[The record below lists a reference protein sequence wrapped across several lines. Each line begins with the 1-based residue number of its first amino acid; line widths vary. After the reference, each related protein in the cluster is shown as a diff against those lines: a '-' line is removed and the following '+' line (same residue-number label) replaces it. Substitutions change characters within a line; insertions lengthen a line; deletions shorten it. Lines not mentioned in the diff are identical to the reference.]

1 MDSALKVYKPK
12 SAILIF
18 SYIFASTLVS
28 SMLVSLVIVFI
39 YFMNDI
45 GWVIILL
52 SSVSFGLYM
61 GISGIIALSCKKI
74 VLDVDAIRVKKDKRG
89 GFRVLQHEI
98 NLPYA
103 DINSIE
109 IVVSATDTNGEGQL
123 GLFTPMPSIYFECSN
138 DEFRMINVYDYSK
151 KQIIEML
158 DEIIKRAQAVGKL
171 LNCLTGEEIIKQA
184 IDKYSLIKKKKKNK

>member
-1 MDSALKVYKPK
+1 MDTIKVFRPK
-12 SAILIF
+12 SIISICKYILAILLIVF
-18 SYIFASTLVS
+18 TVS
-28 SMLVSLVIVFI
+28 SGIYVFIESEDVRLTVFIAACVVYLLVIEIRLIVAHS
-39 YFMNDI
+39 Y
-45 GWVIILL
+45 
-52 SSVSFGLYM
+52 
-61 GISGIIALSCKKI
+61 KKI
-74 VLDVDAIRVKKDKRG
+74 VLDVDAIRVEKDKRG
-89 GFRVLQHEI
+89 GFRILQHEI

-123 GLFTPMPSIYFECSN
+123 GLFTPMPSIYMESDN
-138 DEFRMINVYDYSK
+138 AYKMINVYDYSK

-184 IDKYSLIKKKKKNK
+184 IDKYSLIKKKKK

>member
-18 SYIFASTLVS
+18 SYIFSSTLVS
-28 SMLVSLVIVFI
+28 LMLVSLVIVFI

-74 VLDVDAIRVKKDKRG
+74 VLDVDAIRVEKDKRG

-123 GLFTPMPSIYFECSN
+123 GLFTPMPSIYMESDN
-138 DEFRMINVYDYSK
+138 AYKMINVYFYSK

-184 IDKYSLIKKKKKNK
+184 IDKYSLIKKKKK